1 MIETKRLTRQQVRK
15 LLASEI
21 AVSRIADFMFSIP
34 DPDEILLRAGIRR
47 HQLKSLEMDD
57 EVTQCKETRVEC
69 LVSVPWHL
77 EPNQSRAAKRL
88 TEIAKPHVENLMRG
102 HMECVPFGYSVQET
116 MFAKD
121 GAAINVERVSLKP
134 MQWFE
139 PQRDGSLRYFP
150 ESGDGGLNGIL
161 CDPRKF
167 SFAVRNASYENP
179 KGEALLSRLW
189 FPVTNRREGWG
200 MWLDFLEVFGAPI
213 VIGQVPNWED
223 FVKAMEAQGVRSTI
237 AWQSSSDLDKVDTI
251 TASTPGEFQALEDA
265 ITRRVQKL
273 WLGQT
278 MTSGDT
284 GSGGGS
290 YAKAQVG
297 YQVMQSKIRADI
309 RRETRFMQSW
319 FDVLADL
326 NRLPR
331 VRFVM
336 AEDTGLEQAR
346 AERDA
351 KLFAVLSGSGYKLT
365 KRYFTDTYDYRD
377 EDIEDRPEPVLP
389 QIGQPQPDG
398 EDNASDGET
407 SDPKTEK
414 PTKGRSVS
422 DPAGREGKAE
432 SVDSGMESDH
442 PEPENDL
449 VVLSSIDGISAE
461 IESLRD
467 LVKEVRLDD
476 AAMRPIVSALSQ
488 SSDAIESLSRKVD
501 TLFDQASVSEAVL
514 ETVKEMSARPVVI
527 EHKMDPVR
535 VSVEPGETHVHVHP
549 RKTVKTP
556 VRDPDTGLITS
567 IIETEE

>member
-1 MIETKRLTRQQVRK
+1 MMEPKRLTRAQVRT

-47 HQLKSLEMDD
+47 HQLRSLELDD
-57 EVTQCKETRVEC
+57 EVAQCKETRVDA

-77 EPNQSRAAKRL
+77 EPNQSRAAKYL
-88 TEIAKPHVENLMRG
+88 TEIGKPHVSGLMRG

-116 MFAKD
+116 MFVKD
-121 GAAINVERVSLKP
+121 GSRIAVDRVSLKP

-150 ESGDGGLNGIL
+150 ESGEGGLNGIV

-189 FPVTNRREGWG
+189 FPVTNRREGWS
-200 MWLDFLEVFGAPI
+200 MRLDFLEVFGAPI

-265 ITRRVQKL
+265 IIRRVQKL

-297 YQVMQSKIRADI
+297 YQVMQSKLRADI
-309 RRETRFMQSW
+309 RRETLFMQRW

-377 EDIEDRPEPVLP
+377 EDIEDKLEPVLP
-389 QIGQPQPDG
+389 QIGADPANPSADPK
-398 EDNASDGET
+398 ASDPNT
-407 SDPKTEK
+407 DA
-414 PTKGRSVS
+414 PTKDRSVS
-422 DPAGREGKAE
+422 DPAGREGKQAAR
-432 SVDSGMESDH
+432 DAKMED
-442 PEPENDL
+442 DL
-449 VVLSSIDGISAE
+449 H
-461 IESLRD
+461 
-467 LVKEVRLDD
+467 
-476 AAMRPIVSALSQ
+476 AL
-488 SSDAIESLSRKVD
+488 SDAISSIAGHVETLDGKVD
-501 TLFDQASVSEAVL
+501 DLLLADPPE
-514 ETVKEMSARPVVI
+514 PVVV
-527 EHKMDPVR
+527 EKVVEKLVDPVPTPAPDIHLT
-535 VSVEPGETHVHVHP
+535 VNVEASKTAT
-549 RKTVKTP
+549 RKTIRRTDDGNFEVE
-556 VRDPDTGLITS
+556 
-567 IIETEE
+567 ETDG